1 MGVVVGVDSHKE
13 SVAAAAVD
21 ELGRTLEVRR
31 FANDSTGHDEVLAWV
46 QSNPDVTRI
55 GIEGSGVYGAALA
68 RALMAAGEDVRE
80 VPPTL
85 TFRER
90 CRNGSHGKSDPVD
103 AVAIA
108 RVVVREGALS
118 SPRRTAVWDDLKLL
132 VDYRDQLVRV
142 RTQFSHRIHRDLVV
156 VHPGYQKHV
165 SDLRSKKNVAQ
176 AAKLLRGDRSVRAEL
191 TRRRIS
197 QLRRLDQELTANKT
211 EIASAVARS
220 ETRLTDLP
228 GIGVLIAAKFVAE
241 TGDVTKIR
249 SESAF
254 AMLTGTAPL
263 QASSGA
269 TSRHRLNRGGNRQ
282 LNHALHYMA
291 LVQYRSHPA
300 AHAYIERKRAE
311 GMSFKEAMRCLKRHL
326 AKVVYRRMMADAT
339 RLQIAA

>member
-90 CRNGSHGKSDPVD
+90 RRNGSHGKSDPVD

-108 RVVVREGALS
+108 RVVVREGTLS
-118 SPRRTAVWDDLKLL
+118 SPRRSAIWDDLKLL
-132 VDYRDQLVRV
+132 VDYRDQLVRL
-142 RTQFSHRIHRDLVV
+142 RTQLSNRIHRDLVV
-156 VHPGYQKHV
+156 VHPGYQNHV
-165 SDLRSKKNVAQ
+165 SDLRSKKNIAKAAQ
-176 AAKLLRGDRSVRAEL
+176 LLRGDRSVRAEL

-197 QLRRLDQELTANKT
+197 QLRRVDEELTVNKT

-228 GIGVLIAAKFVAE
+228 GIGVLIAAKIVAE

-249 SESAF
+249 SQSAF

-269 TSRHRLNRGGNRQ
+269 TSRHRLNRRGNRQ

-300 AHAYIERKRAE
+300 AYAYIERKRAE
-311 GMSFKEAMRCLKRHL
+311 GKSFKEAMRCLKRHL
-326 AKVVYRRMMADAT
+326 AKIVYRRMMADAA

>member
-90 CRNGSHGKSDPVD
+90 RRNGSHGKSDPVD

-108 RVVVREGALS
+108 RVVVREGTLS
-118 SPRRTAVWDDLKLL
+118 SPRRSAIWDDLKLL
-132 VDYRDQLVRV
+132 VDYRDQLVRL
-142 RTQFSHRIHRDLVV
+142 RTQLSNRIHRDLVV
-156 VHPGYQKHV
+156 VHPGYQNHV
-165 SDLRSKKNVAQ
+165 SDLRSKKNIAKAAQ
-176 AAKLLRGDRSVRAEL
+176 LLRGDRSVRAEL

-197 QLRRLDQELTANKT
+197 QLRRVDEELTVNKT

-228 GIGVLIAAKFVAE
+228 
-241 TGDVTKIR
+241 
-249 SESAF
+249 
-254 AMLTGTAPL
+254 
-263 QASSGA
+263 
-269 TSRHRLNRGGNRQ
+269 RHRSPD
-282 LNHALHYMA
+282 
-291 LVQYRSHPA
+291 RSQD
-300 AHAYIERKRAE
+300 
-311 GMSFKEAMRCLKRHL
+311 
-326 AKVVYRRMMADAT
+326 RR
-339 RLQIAA
+339 

>member
-90 CRNGSHGKSDPVD
+90 RRNGSHGKSDPVD

-108 RVVVREGALS
+108 RVVGREGTLS
-118 SPRRTAVWDDLKLL
+118 SPRRSAIWDDLKLL
-132 VDYRDQLVRV
+132 VDYRDQLVRL
-142 RTQFSHRIHRDLVV
+142 RTQLSNRIHRDLVV
-156 VHPGYQKHV
+156 VHPGYQNHV
-165 SDLRSKKNVAQ
+165 SDLRSKKNIAKAAQ
-176 AAKLLRGDRSVRAEL
+176 LLRGDRSVRAEL

-197 QLRRLDQELTANKT
+197 QLRRVDEELAVNKT
-211 EIASAVARS
+211 EIASAVAGS

-228 GIGVLIAAKFVAE
+228 GIGVLIAAKIVAE

-249 SESAF
+249 SQSAF

-269 TSRHRLNRGGNRQ
+269 TSRHRLNRSGNRQ

-300 AHAYIERKRAE
+300 AYAYIERKRAE
-311 GMSFKEAMRCLKRHL
+311 GKSFKEAMRCLKRHL
-326 AKVVYRRMMADAT
+326 AKIVYRRMMADAA